1 MVIHLRMKQQLRI
14 GTSGWHYK
22 HWLGTFYPEKL
33 PPSKMLDF
41 YLQRFDTVEINNSL
55 YMLPKVPILE
65 SWREATP
72 KDFLFS
78 IKASRFL
85 THNKK
90 LKDPQNALDNFL
102 PRAEALGRKLG
113 PILFQLPPKWRINP
127 ERFEQFLEALP
138 KYHRY
143 TFEFRE
149 PTWEHDQTY
158 ALLRKHNAAYC
169 IYELAGYISPLHLTT
184 DFIYVRL
191 HGPTINKYAGSYDAR
206 TLKMWAKRIE
216 AWMADGRSVFI
227 YFDNDQAGYAAQNAL
242 ALKKMLGVEARAA

>member
-1 MVIHLRMKQQLRI
+1 MVSTRQSRTTIRRRPPSSIYVKLQLRI

-22 HWLGTFYPEKL
+22 HWLGTFYPAKL
-33 PPSKMLDF
+33 PASKMLEF
-41 YLQRFDTVEINNSL
+41 YLQHFDTVEVNNSF

-102 PRAEALGRKLG
+102 PRAEALGPKLG
-113 PILFQLPPKWRINP
+113 PILFQLPPKWRINV

-143 TFEFRE
+143 
-149 PTWEHDQTY
+149 
-158 ALLRKHNAAYC
+158 
-169 IYELAGYISPLHLTT
+169 
-184 DFIYVRL
+184 
-191 HGPTINKYAGSYDAR
+191 
-206 TLKMWAKRIE
+206 
-216 AWMADGRSVFI
+216 
-227 YFDNDQAGYAAQNAL
+227 
-242 ALKKMLGVEARAA
+242 